1 MTDKQEQQKKNFQD
15 FRALIEGRKRLDE
28 LPDPFVDQ
36 LVAMWKT
43 DRPTLEEKFRRSA
56 EREKA
61 SPKPGRMAPDF
72 ALRDLD
78 SGQLVRLSEHR
89 DKPVG
94 LIFGSYT

>member
-1 MTDKQEQQKKNFQD
+1 MTDKQEQQKNMAD

-28 LPDPFVDQ
+28 LPDPFVDR

-43 DRPTLEEKFRRSA
+43 DRPTLEERFRRSA
-56 EREKA
+56 KREKA
-61 SPKPGRMAPDF
+61 SPKSGSMAPDF
-72 ALRDLD
+72 SLRELD
-78 SGQLVRLSEHR
+78 SGRLVRLSDHR